1 MGVEVRAARQEL
13 ENLAGRSTSGDE
25 FGVAVS
31 RAVRTLVDFD
41 GWCLIGLDPDN
52 RLRTFQF
59 GGHGVEVTVDNAQNE
74 WLMSDVN
81 QYADLAAR
89 EQPIGWLSEAHPQAR
104 TSYRMNEIL
113 RPQGVTSEMRMVL
126 RDGGRVWGALVLFR
140 DHPRQQFGEAEVSA
154 LSAVADLLSMAIRAH
169 PVRPAPR
176 VETLPSGTVLL
187 DRDNQIVAISTE
199 AQAWLDDLVPGGE
212 DQTWPKDVTRVLF
225 DAANILRTNGRAPAS
240 TCIRTV
246 SGRWLSVTAARLRF
260 HEADVALTL
269 DAASPQRILRTCVLH
284 HGLTPRE
291 QEVVALAVAGLA
303 SKQLARRLGI
313 SVWTVNE
320 HLASAYRKFDIS
332 SREELVGILV

>member
-1 MGVEVRAARQEL
+1 MGGEVRAARQEL
-13 ENLAGRSTSGDE
+13 GNLAGRSTAGDE

-31 RAVRTLVDFD
+31 RTVRTLVDFD
-41 GWCLIGLDPDN
+41 GWCLIGLDPNN

-81 QYADLAAR
+81 QYADLAVR
-89 EQPIGWLSEAHPQAR
+89 EQPIGWLSEAHPEAC

-126 RDGGRVWGALVLFR
+126 RDAGNVWGALVLFR
-140 DHPRQQFGEAEVSA
+140 EHPRQQFGEAEVSA
-154 LSAVADLLSMAIRAH
+154 LSAVADLLSKAIRAH

-176 VETLPSGTVLL
+176 VEALPAGTVLL
-187 DRDNQIVAISTE
+187 DRDNQILAISHE

-225 DAANILRTNGRAPAS
+225 DAANTLRTNRARAS

-246 SGRWLSVTAARLRF
+246 SGRWLAVTATGLHF
-260 HEADVALTL
+260 HGADVALTL
-269 DAASPQRILRTCVLH
+269 DAASPQQILRTCVLH

-291 QEVVALAVAGLA
+291 QQVVALAVAGLA

-320 HLASAYRKFDIS
+320 HLASAYRKFGVS